1 MFRRSLRLNTLSI
14 LILLILLLLVLSLNA
29 VAQSSNE
36 KKQLLIWDV
45 SVAGRE
51 DLFNA
56 VAEEFEKT
64 HPDINV
70 KVELYKNDPY
80 KTKLQ
85 IVMNAGNPPH
95 IFENMGGG
103 ILRDYVDSGLV
114 AKITKPLSQ
123 KDWIGPTKMKW
134 KEAFKPASLG
144 LSIFNSEEYGIPE
157 NIRAVGIYY
166 NQDIFKKY
174 NIQIPK
180 TFEELKEVIK
190 RLREKGLTPI
200 ALGNRN
206 KWTGAFYISYLANR
220 IGGQEIFIKAAQGD
234 PKIGFDHPSFIK
246 ASEMIRDLVEIQAF
260 PKGFNGLNFDDS
272 RGLFINEIAA
282 MQLTGSFLEPII
294 SGEAP
299 EFLNKL
305 LGWFPFPAVKD
316 GKGNSSN
323 ILGGVSYL
331 SISSKAIKDG
341 VYEAAVDYLRLLTS
355 EKWAKLGAQKYCKGD
370 ISPIKGIKPAFSL
383 NQGSY
388 SSPSKA
394 LESANALQ
402 PYYDQFL
409 PPELAEMHKDTCQ
422 AVFTKSL
429 EPKEAMEMWEKARKE
444 YFKLK

>member
-1 MFRRSLRLNTLSI
+1 MFGRSLRFNTVSI
-14 LILLILLLLVLSLNA
+14 LTLLISLLLVLSLSI

-36 KKQLLIWDV
+36 QKQLLIWDV
-45 SVAGRE
+45 SVPGRE
-51 DLFNA
+51 ELFNA
-56 VAEEFEKT
+56 VAEEFEKS

-85 IVMNAGNPPH
+85 VVMNAGNPPH

-103 ILRDYVDSGLV
+103 ILRNYVDSGLV

-134 KEAFKPASLG
+134 KEAFRPASLG
-144 LSIFNSEEYGIPE
+144 LSIFNCEEYGIPE
-157 NIRAVGIYY
+157 NIRLVGVYY
-166 NQDIFKKY
+166 NQDIFAKY
-174 NIQIPK
+174 NIQVPK
-180 TFEELKEVIK
+180 TFGELKEVIK
-190 RLREKGLTPI
+190 KLREKGLIPI

-220 IGGQEIFIKAAQGD
+220 IGGQEIFMKAAQGD

-246 ASEMIRDLVEIQAF
+246 ASEMIRELVEMQAF

-272 RGLFINEIAA
+272 RGLFINEMAA
-282 MQLTGSFLEPII
+282 MQLTGSFLEPIL

-299 EFLNKL
+299 EFLNK

-316 GKGNSSN
+316 GKGNPSN
-323 ILGGVSYL
+323 VIGGVSIL

-341 VYEAAVDYLRLLTS
+341 VYDAAVEYLRLLTS
-355 EKWAKLGAQKYCKGD
+355 KKWATLGAQDYCKGD
-370 ISPIKGIKPAFSL
+370 ISPIKGVKPAFNL
-383 NQGSY
+383 PQGSY

-402 PYYDQFL
+402 PYYDQYL

-422 AVFTKSL
+422 AVFTGSL
-429 EPKEAMEMWEKARKE
+429 EPKKAMEMWEKTRKE